1 MSANLLKWKYQH
13 EGKGV
18 PFSSSWQLRR
28 PESEPSS
35 ACPSSLTS
43 GKALSFAEPEFPL
56 LCNGCS
62 ETSSDIL
69 GIKEAVVMEVLCKLS
84 HLLLCF
90 TQVIVEPV
98 GSGFKDF
105 MSEI

>member
-1 MSANLLKWKYQH
+1 MKARVCPLAVAGSSGDLSQNPLLPAH
-13 EGKGV
+13 PV
-18 PFSSSWQLRR
+18 I
-28 PESEPSS
+28 
-35 ACPSSLTS
+35 S

-69 GIKEAVVMEVLCKLS
+69 GIKESVVMEVLCKPS

-90 TQVIVEPV
+90 TQVIVEPM
-98 GSGFKDF
+98 GSGFKAY
-105 MSEI
+105 MSEV